1 MKKLRIAPLSFV
13 SYPAL
18 FLFCGP
24 GTFAYLL
31 GACALHEAGHFIA
44 IKAKHLT
51 IESFSITPAGLDI
64 KRFGACAYRTDALIC
79 AAGPLAGLLA
89 ALFSYLF
96 GLEVFAAINLCC
108 TLLNLLPIM
117 PLDGG
122 LALRYT
128 LLAKIDYSKADSI
141 SRAVALTFLFIVY
154 VFAVILLLYTEW
166 NLTLLLLCT
175 VIFCGYLSA
184 EK

>member
-1 MKKLRIAPLSFV
+1 MKKFRIAPLSFI

-24 GTFAYLL
+24 QIFAYIL
-31 GACALHEAGHFIA
+31 GACTIHEAGHLIA
-44 IKAKHLT
+44 ILAKKLT
-51 IESFSITPAGLDI
+51 VESLSITPAGLDI
-64 KRFGACAYRTDALIC
+64 KRFGPCSYMTDALIC

-89 ALFSYLF
+89 ALLSYQLGFHEFSA
-96 GLEVFAAINLCC
+96 VNLCC

-122 LALRYT
+122 LALRYL
-128 LLAKIDYSKADSI
+128 LLAKIDYVKADKV
-141 SRAVALTFLFIVY
+141 SRAIALFFLFIVY
-154 VFAVILLLYTEW
+154 LFAVILFLSTEW

-175 VIFCGYLSA
+175 VIFAGYLSA